1 MLASCA
7 GRLDIVEY
15 VRSQS
20 ASWEA
25 RLLEVLY
32 SAADGG
38 PCPITEWI
46 VNDSCKVGVIS
57 TFCREDSIVPNV
69 KRLIF
74 HVHVSPAAVH
84 F

>member
-7 GRLDIVEY
+7 DHLDVIEY
-15 VRSQS
+15 LRSQS

-38 PCPITEWI
+38 PFPITEWI
-46 VNDSCKVGVIS
+46 TNDSCKVGVIS
-57 TFCREDSIVPNV
+57 TFCRVRQHCPKCEEVNLLHSC
-69 KRLIF
+69 
-74 HVHVSPAAVH
+74 
-84 F
+84 